1 MALSLLGSANLVPPG
16 LRPEGPSNSA
26 SRHRLLG
33 KGRVL
38 ARPGLGG

>member
-1 MALSLLGSANLVPPG
+1 MIETELRTLLAIPV
-16 LRPEGPSNSA
+16 
-26 SRHRLLG
+26 G